1 MGVFDKLDAGLRDS
15 LGGLARQAMENLQ
28 ADSLPGLFN
37 EVLAKTDLGDVKGL
51 LGKLQ
56 ESGLG
61 SQVSS
66 WIGNGSNMPITPDQI
81 REALGN
87 EKVQQIAQTLG
98 LPTDKILNF
107 LSENL
112 PNAVDEM
119 SPHGKLE
126 GAESK

>member
-1 MGVFDKLDAGLRDS
+1 MGVFDKLDSGLRES
-15 LGGLARQAMENLQ
+15 LGGLASQAMENLQ

-37 EVLAKTDLGDVKGL
+37 EVLGKTDLGDVKGL

-81 REALGN
+81 REALGS

-112 PNAVDEM
+112 PTAVDQM
-119 SPHGKLE
+119 SPKGKLE
-126 GAESK
+126 DSETK

>member
-1 MGVFDKLDAGLRDS
+1 MGVFDKLDAGLRER

-37 EVLAKTDLGDVKGL
+37 EVLGKTDLGDVKGL

-119 SPHGKLE
+119 SPQGKLE